1 MSRLTESSAWK
12 ALQQHQQAL
21 AQQSL
26 RDLFASDEQ
35 RFERFSLQFRD
46 ILLDYSKNQ
55 VSEDTMAL
63 LYDLADNCE
72 LRNWIDRMFAGERI
86 NHTEQRAVLHTALR
100 KQADESV
107 CVAGVDIMPEV
118 REALARMKSLAEHV
132 RAGQWKGFSGQP
144 IIDIVNL
151 GVGGSDLGPQMVA
164 EALHPYANP
173 DLHVHFV
180 SNVDPSHICDTLHDL
195 NPETTL
201 FIISS
206 KSFTTQDTLANAE
219 VARKWLTN
227 ASDDT
232 SAISH
237 HFIAVTNNTAAAN
250 EFGIV
255 EDNIFKMWDWVG
267 GRYSLWS
274 AIGLSVAIYIGMEN
288 FESLLEGASEMDE
301 HFRTAPWDK
310 NLPVT
315 LALIGIWHINFFG
328 AETYTVLPYDQ
339 HLHRFPTYLQQVDME
354 SNGKSVDRDGK
365 SVDYATGPIL
375 WGELGI
381 TGQHAFYQLLHQGT
395 KLVPADFIVPYKSLN
410 SFSEHDDPIGEHQ
423 DILLANFFAQTEA
436 LMAGKT
442 EAEARAEMEQEG
454 LSAEEIERLLPYKV
468 FSGNKPTNTILF
480 ESLTPKTLGA
490 LMAMYEHKIFTQG
503 VIWNIN
509 SFDQWG
515 VELGKQLT
523 EKVFRQLREAVE
535 VNDHDA
541 STNGLINYYLR
552 NIKN

>member
-1 MSRLTESSAWK
+1 MSGLTESSAWK
-12 ALQQHQQAL
+12 ALQQHQRSIT
-21 AQQSL
+21 QQPL
-26 RDLFASDEQ
+26 RDLFASDAQ
-35 RFERFSLQFRD
+35 RFENFSLQFRD

-55 VSEDTMAL
+55 VSAETMAL
-63 LYDLADNCE
+63 LYDLADQGE
-72 LRNWIDRMFAGERI
+72 LRNWIDRMFAGEKI
-86 NHTEQRAVLHTALR
+86 NHTEQRAALHTALR
-100 KQADESV
+100 KHANEPV
-107 CVAGVDIMPEV
+107 YLAGVDVMPDI
-118 REALARMKSLAEHV
+118 RQSLACMKTLVNHV
-132 RAGQWKGFSGQP
+132 RTGQWKGFSGRT
-144 IIDIVNL
+144 ITDIVNF
-151 GVGGSDLGPQMVA
+151 GVGGSDLGPQMVT
-164 EALHPYANP
+164 EALHPYGKK

-180 SNVDPSHICDTLHDL
+180 SNVDPSHICDTLRTL

-219 VARKWLTN
+219 VARKWLTDV
-227 ASDDT
+227 SGDV
-232 SAISH
+232 SAVSR
-237 HFIAVTNNTAAAN
+237 HFIAVTNNIAAAN
-250 EFGIV
+250 AFGIA
-255 EDNIFKMWDWVG
+255 EANIFKMWDWVG

-274 AIGLSVAIYIGMEN
+274 AIGLSVAIYVGMEN
-288 FESLLEGASEMDE
+288 FEALLEGAYEMDE

-315 LALIGIWHINFFG
+315 LALIGIWYNNFFG

-339 HLHRFPTYLQQVDME
+339 HLHRFPAYLQQVDME
-354 SNGKSVDRDGK
+354 SNGKNIDREGK

-395 KLVPADFIVPYKSLN
+395 KLVPADFLVPYKSLN
-410 SFSEHDDPIGEHQ
+410 PLGENH

-436 LMAGKT
+436 LMKGKT
-442 EAEARAEMEQEG
+442 EAEARAEMEQDG
-454 LSAEEIERLLPYKV
+454 ISPEEIERLLPYKV
-468 FSGNKPTNTILF
+468 FAGNKPTNTLLF

-523 EKVFRQLREAVE
+523 AKVFKQLRRGDE
-535 VNDHDA
+535 VKDHDA
-541 STNGLINYYLR
+541 STNGLINHYLH

>member
-1 MSRLTESSAWK
+1 MSRLTEAPVWK
-12 ALQQHQQAL
+12 ALQEHQQIL
-21 AQQSL
+21 SQQSL

-35 RFERFSLQFRD
+35 RFENFSLQFRD
-46 ILLDYSKNQ
+46 IILDYSKNQ
-55 VSEDTMAL
+55 VSADSMAL
-63 LYDLADNCE
+63 LYELADNCE
-72 LRNWIDRMFAGERI
+72 LRSWIDRMFAGELV

-100 KQADESV
+100 KQVDDPL
-107 CVAGVDIMPEV
+107 CIAGVDVMPEI
-118 REALARMKSLAEHV
+118 RETLARMKSLAERV
-132 RAGQWKGFSGQP
+132 RDGQWKGFSGKK
-144 IIDIVNL
+144 ITDIVNL

-164 EALHPYANP
+164 EALHTYGKHG
-173 DLHVHFV
+173 LQVHFV
-180 SNVDPSHICDTLHDL
+180 SNVDPSHICDTLRVL

-206 KSFTTQDTLANAE
+206 KSFTTQDTLANAK
-219 VARKWLTN
+219 VARNWVTDESKD
-227 ASDDT
+227 A
-232 SAISH
+232 SAISC
-237 HFIAVTNNTAAAN
+237 HFVAVTDNTTEAN
-250 EFGIV
+250 AFGIV
-255 EDNIFKMWDWVG
+255 EENIFKMWDWVG

-274 AIGLSVAIYIGMEN
+274 SIGLSVAIYVGMDN
-288 FESLLEGASEMDE
+288 FEAMLEGAYEMDE

-315 LALIGIWHINFFG
+315 LALIGIWYINFFG
-328 AETYTVLPYDQ
+328 TETYTVLPYDQ
-339 HLHRFPTYLQQVDME
+339 HLHRFPAYLQQVDME

-365 SVDYATGPIL
+365 PVDYATGPIL

-410 SFSEHDDPIGEHQ
+410 PLDDHH

-436 LMAGKT
+436 LMKGKT

-454 LSAEEIERLLPYKV
+454 ISKQEIERLLPYKV

-480 ESLTPKTLGA
+480 ESLTPKTLGS
-490 LMAMYEHKIFTQG
+490 LIAMYEHKIFTQG

-523 EKVFRQLREAVE
+523 SKVFKQLREGDE

-541 STNGLINYYLR
+541 STNGLINHYLR
-552 NIKN
+552 NIEN